1 MPKFMLVLAD
11 DPSAFRDV
19 SPADMQA
26 VIAQYMAWTE
36 KIKAEGRLLAGE
48 KLADEGGKR
57 IRAAGG
63 KPVVVDGPYAES
75 KDVVGGFY
83 IIEAAGM
90 DQALAWAAKCPAA
103 QWGPIEVRAMMAGY

>member
-26 VIAQYMAWTE
+26 VIAQYMAWTA

-83 IIEAAGM
+83 IIEAKDYPDAVGV
-90 DQALAWAAKCPAA
+90 ALTCPHVTFGAHLD
-103 QWGPIEVRAMMAGY
+103 VRRIDEF